1 MSEHLTNQPKRRR
14 SDGPV
19 LSATQYGL
27 TSLRRIVAG
36 PFAFVTSL
44 LLATNADAQRSGASI
59 DVGGL
64 SMRYADSIDATAIA
78 LTPAFWAES
87 SRTSVALSGT
97 LSQFTSGI
105 WSAQGGGNASLF
117 TQRVGPLLGEIQG
130 AGGGSAHEDGSRTG
144 QLLASTRAHV
154 ARRDRGVWLGA
165 GLGQTW
171 DGDTWRNVRQGEAAA
186 WARLGKVT
194 AFASATPVVVDDS
207 IRYTDAQLSAG
218 VNLSRVELSASA
230 GIRGGNRLPT
240 LGGTAKSWGS
250 ASATG
255 WVSSRIAVVAG
266 AGTYPVDLTQGFP
279 GGRFASLS
287 LRFGSRRFP
296 SASSISQVEDFRSTS
311 PGELPGLVIF
321 EMRATPTGAHE
332 LRVRAPSAR
341 SVEIMGD
348 FTEWRPV
355 TLRNIDG
362 GWWSIVLGI
371 ATGIHEINMRIDG
384 ARWIVPP
391 GLSPKSDEFAGSVG
405 VLIVR

>member
-1 MSEHLTNQPKRRR
+1 M
-14 SDGPV
+14 
-19 LSATQYGL
+19 
-27 TSLRRIVAG
+27 VALL
-36 PFAFVTSL
+36 FAFVASL

-64 SMRYADSIDATAIA
+64 SIRYADSIDATAIA
-78 LTPAFWAES
+78 LTPAFWTES

-105 WSAQGGGNASLF
+105 WSAQGAGNASFF
-117 TQRVGPLLGEIQG
+117 TRRAGLLLAEIEG

-144 QLLASTRAHV
+144 QILAAARAHV

-165 GLGQTW
+165 GLGQAW

-186 WARLGKVT
+186 WARLGEVT

-218 VNLSRVELSASA
+218 VNLPRVELSASA

-240 LGGTAKSWGS
+240 LGGTAKSWGN

-255 WVSSRIAVVAG
+255 WVSSRIAVVAS

-296 SASSISQVEDFRSTS
+296 ASSSSISQVEDFRSTS
-311 PGELPGLVIF
+311 PGELPGLVAF
-321 EMRATPTGAHE
+321 EMRDTPTGARE

-341 SVEIMGD
+341 SIEIMGD

-391 GLSPKSDEFAGSVG
+391 GLSSRSDEFAGSVG